1 MKAYVD
7 LQKVLPRSLYT
18 LIIDLRH
25 NPTSTAKERSVRLN
39 RSVQIISDQFQRL
52 KFMGLAMQ
60 VGHGKYI
67 NILDSKINDFNE

>member
-7 LQKVLPRSLYT
+7 LEKVLSQSLYS

-25 NPTSTAKERSVRLN
+25 NPTSTARDRSARLD
-39 RSVQIISDQFQRL
+39 RSVQIISNQFQRL
-52 KFMGLAMQ
+52 KFMGLVIH

-67 NILDSKINDFNE
+67 NILDSKVNDFK